1 MSAAKIENKKHEDTS
16 SATGYIFFSIS
27 SLVSCNL
34 VSIMSI
40 KIMIFLRSNSFY
52 KIVILSIL
60 SILLFFFN
68 LESKELAKFNDWTA
82 FAEGEGKNLACM
94 AVSKPKKAEG
104 NYSRRGDIFAIVTHL
119 PGQNKWN
126 EFSIVAGY
134 NFQPNSNPDVT
145 IGDMKFQLFTS
156 GSRAWSF
163 SPSEDDKIVK
173 FLKNSMKMKVVG
185 TSSRGTI
192 TNDTYSLVGFS
203 KAYQKINEACN
214 KKK

>member
-1 MSAAKIENKKHEDTS
+1 
-16 SATGYIFFSIS
+16 
-27 SLVSCNL
+27 
-34 VSIMSI
+34 
-40 KIMIFLRSNSFY
+40 MIFLRSNSFY
-52 KIVILSIL
+52 KIVIL

-68 LESKELAKFNDWTA
+68 LESKELAKFKDWTA

-173 FLKNSMKMKVVG
+173 YLKNSMKMKVVG

-203 KAYQKINEACN
+203 KAYQKINEAC
-214 KKK
+214 KKKK

>member
-1 MSAAKIENKKHEDTS
+1 
-16 SATGYIFFSIS
+16 
-27 SLVSCNL
+27 
-34 VSIMSI
+34 MSI
-40 KIMIFLRSNSFY
+40 KIMIFLQSLF
-52 KIVILSIL
+52 LSKFI
-60 SILLFFFN
+60 IFFIFLFFFN
-68 LESKELAKFNDWTA
+68 LESKELAKFNDWSA

-104 NYSRRGDIFAIVTHL
+104 NYSRRGDVFAIVTHL

-134 NFQPNSNPDVT
+134 NYQPNSNPDVT

-163 SPSEDDKIVK
+163 SPSEDEKIVK

-192 TNDTYSLVGFS
+192 TSDTYSLVGFS
-203 KAYQKINEACN
+203 KAYQKINEAC

>member
-1 MSAAKIENKKHEDTS
+1 
-16 SATGYIFFSIS
+16 
-27 SLVSCNL
+27 
-34 VSIMSI
+34 MSI

-60 SILLFFFN
+60 SILLFFFK

-173 FLKNSMKMKVVG
+173 YLKNSMKMKVVG

>member
-1 MSAAKIENKKHEDTS
+1 
-16 SATGYIFFSIS
+16 
-27 SLVSCNL
+27 
-34 VSIMSI
+34 
-40 KIMIFLRSNSFY
+40 MIFLQSLFLNKFIISF
-52 KIVILSIL
+52 IF
-60 SILLFFFN
+60 LFFFN
-68 LESKELAKFNDWTA
+68 LESKELAKFNDWSA

-104 NYSRRGDIFAIVTHL
+104 NYSRRGDVFAIVTHL
-119 PGQNKWN
+119 PGQNNWN

-134 NFQPNSNPDVT
+134 NYQPNSNPDVT

-163 SPSEDDKIVK
+163 SPSEDEKIVK

-192 TNDTYSLVGFS
+192 TRHGL
-203 KAYQKINEACN
+203 
-214 KKK
+214 

>member
-1 MSAAKIENKKHEDTS
+1 
-16 SATGYIFFSIS
+16 
-27 SLVSCNL
+27 
-34 VSIMSI
+34 MSI

-52 KIVILSIL
+52 KIVILSI
-60 SILLFFFN
+60 SLFFFN

-173 FLKNSMKMKVVG
+173 YLKNSMKMKVVG

>member
-1 MSAAKIENKKHEDTS
+1 
-16 SATGYIFFSIS
+16 
-27 SLVSCNL
+27 
-34 VSIMSI
+34 
-40 KIMIFLRSNSFY
+40 MIFLQSLFLNKFIISF
-52 KIVILSIL
+52 IF
-60 SILLFFFN
+60 LFFFN
-68 LESKELAKFNDWTA
+68 LESKELAKFNDWSA

-104 NYSRRGDIFAIVTHL
+104 DYSRRGDVFAIVTHL

-163 SPSEDDKIVK
+163 SPSEDEKIVK

-192 TNDTYSLVGFS
+192 TSDTYSLVGFS
-203 KAYQKINEACN
+203 KAYQKINEAC

>member
-1 MSAAKIENKKHEDTS
+1 
-16 SATGYIFFSIS
+16 
-27 SLVSCNL
+27 
-34 VSIMSI
+34 MSI

-52 KIVILSIL
+52 KIVIL

-145 IGDMKFQLFTS
+145 IGDIKFQLFTS

-173 FLKNSMKMKVVG
+173 YLKNSMKMKVVG

-214 KKK
+214 KKKNK

>member
-1 MSAAKIENKKHEDTS
+1 
-16 SATGYIFFSIS
+16 
-27 SLVSCNL
+27 
-34 VSIMSI
+34 MSI

-52 KIVILSIL
+52 KTVILSIL
-60 SILLFFFN
+60 SILLFFFK

-192 TNDTYSLVGFS
+192 TNDTYSLIGFS

-214 KKK
+214 KKKINNDQKRKNSLSLFRWSRYIYNS

>member
-1 MSAAKIENKKHEDTS
+1 
-16 SATGYIFFSIS
+16 
-27 SLVSCNL
+27 
-34 VSIMSI
+34 MSI
-40 KIMIFLRSNSFY
+40 KIMIFLRSLFLNKFLISF
-52 KIVILSIL
+52 IF
-60 SILLFFFN
+60 LFFFN
-68 LESKELAKFNDWTA
+68 LESKELAKFNDWSA

-104 NYSRRGDIFAIVTHL
+104 NYSRRGDVFAIVTHL

-134 NFQPNSNPDVT
+134 NYQPNSNPDVT

-163 SPSEDDKIVK
+163 SPSEDEKIVK

-192 TNDTYSLVGFS
+192 TSDTYSLVGFS
-203 KAYQKINEACN
+203 KAYQKINEAC

>member
-1 MSAAKIENKKHEDTS
+1 
-16 SATGYIFFSIS
+16 
-27 SLVSCNL
+27 
-34 VSIMSI
+34 
-40 KIMIFLRSNSFY
+40 MIFLQSLFLNKFTISF
-52 KIVILSIL
+52 IF
-60 SILLFFFN
+60 LFFFN
-68 LESKELAKFNDWTA
+68 LESKELAKFNDWSA

-104 NYSRRGDIFAIVTHL
+104 NYSRRGDVFAIVTHL

-134 NFQPNSNPDVT
+134 NYQPNSNPDVT

-163 SPSEDDKIVK
+163 SPSEDEKIVK

-192 TNDTYSLVGFS
+192 TSDTYSLVGFS
-203 KAYQKINEACN
+203 KAYQKISEAC
-214 KKK
+214 KKKKIK

>member
-1 MSAAKIENKKHEDTS
+1 
-16 SATGYIFFSIS
+16 
-27 SLVSCNL
+27 
-34 VSIMSI
+34 MSI

-52 KIVILSIL
+52 KIAIL

-145 IGDMKFQLFTS
+145 IGDIKFQLFTS

-173 FLKNSMKMKVVG
+173 YLKNSMKMKVVG

>member
-1 MSAAKIENKKHEDTS
+1 
-16 SATGYIFFSIS
+16 
-27 SLVSCNL
+27 
-34 VSIMSI
+34 
-40 KIMIFLRSNSFY
+40 MIFLQSLFLNKFIISF
-52 KIVILSIL
+52 IF
-60 SILLFFFN
+60 LFFFN
-68 LESKELAKFNDWTA
+68 LESKELAKFNDWSA

-104 NYSRRGDIFAIVTHL
+104 NYSRRGDVFAIVTHL

-134 NFQPNSNPDVT
+134 NYQPNSNPDVT

-163 SPSEDDKIVK
+163 SPSEDEKIVK
-173 FLKNSMKMKVVG
+173 FLKKSMKMKVVG

-192 TNDTYSLVGFS
+192 TSDTYSLVGFS
-203 KAYQKINEACN
+203 KAYQKINEAC

>member
-1 MSAAKIENKKHEDTS
+1 
-16 SATGYIFFSIS
+16 
-27 SLVSCNL
+27 
-34 VSIMSI
+34 MSI

-52 KIVILSIL
+52 KIVIL

-145 IGDMKFQLFTS
+145 IGDIKFQLFTS

>member
-1 MSAAKIENKKHEDTS
+1 
-16 SATGYIFFSIS
+16 
-27 SLVSCNL
+27 
-34 VSIMSI
+34 
-40 KIMIFLRSNSFY
+40 MIFLQSNSFY
-52 KIVILSIL
+52 KIVIL

-145 IGDMKFQLFTS
+145 IGDIKFQLFTS

-173 FLKNSMKMKVVG
+173 YLKNSMKMKVVG

-203 KAYQKINEACN
+203 KAYQKINEAC
-214 KKK
+214 KKKK

>member
-1 MSAAKIENKKHEDTS
+1 
-16 SATGYIFFSIS
+16 
-27 SLVSCNL
+27 
-34 VSIMSI
+34 MSI
-40 KIMIFLRSNSFY
+40 KIMIFLQSLFLNKFIISF
-52 KIVILSIL
+52 IF
-60 SILLFFFN
+60 LFFFN
-68 LESKELAKFNDWTA
+68 LESKELAKFNDWSA

-104 NYSRRGDIFAIVTHL
+104 DYSRRGDVFAIVTHL

-134 NFQPNSNPDVT
+134 NYQPNSNPDVT

-163 SPSEDDKIVK
+163 SPSEDEKIVK

-192 TNDTYSLVGFS
+192 TSDTYSLVGFS
-203 KAYQKINEACN
+203 KAYQKINEAC
-214 KKK
+214 KKKKN

>member
-1 MSAAKIENKKHEDTS
+1 
-16 SATGYIFFSIS
+16 
-27 SLVSCNL
+27 
-34 VSIMSI
+34 MSI

-145 IGDMKFQLFTS
+145 IGDIKFQLFTS

-173 FLKNSMKMKVVG
+173 FLKKSMKMKVVG

-203 KAYQKINEACN
+203 KAYQKINEAC
-214 KKK
+214 KKKK

>member
-1 MSAAKIENKKHEDTS
+1 
-16 SATGYIFFSIS
+16 
-27 SLVSCNL
+27 
-34 VSIMSI
+34 MSI
-40 KIMIFLRSNSFY
+40 KIMIFLQSNFLN
-52 KIVILSIL
+52 KILIIF
-60 SILLFFFN
+60 ITLFFFN
-68 LESKELAKFNDWTA
+68 LKSKELAKFNDWVA

-94 AVSKPKKAEG
+94 AVSKPKKSEG
-104 NYSRRGDIFAIVTHL
+104 KYSRRGDIFAIVTHV

-134 NFQPNSNPDVT
+134 NYEPNSNPDVT

-163 SPSEDDKIVK
+163 SPSEDEKIVK
-173 FLKNSMKMKVVG
+173 YLKNSMKMKVIG

-203 KAYQKINEACN
+203 KAYQKINEAC
-214 KKK
+214 KKKK

>member
-1 MSAAKIENKKHEDTS
+1 
-16 SATGYIFFSIS
+16 
-27 SLVSCNL
+27 
-34 VSIMSI
+34 MSI
-40 KIMIFLRSNSFY
+40 KIMIFLQSLFLNKFIISF
-52 KIVILSIL
+52 IS
-60 SILLFFFN
+60 LFFFN
-68 LESKELAKFNDWTA
+68 LESKELAKFNDWSA

-104 NYSRRGDIFAIVTHL
+104 NYSRRGDVFAIVTHL

-134 NFQPNSNPDVT
+134 NYQPNSNPDVT

-163 SPSEDDKIVK
+163 SPSEDEKIVK

-192 TNDTYSLVGFS
+192 TSDTYSLVGFS
-203 KAYQKINEACN
+203 KAYQKINEAC

>member
-1 MSAAKIENKKHEDTS
+1 
-16 SATGYIFFSIS
+16 
-27 SLVSCNL
+27 
-34 VSIMSI
+34 MSI
-40 KIMIFLRSNSFY
+40 KIMIFLQSNSFY

-60 SILLFFFN
+60 LFFFN
-68 LESKELAKFNDWTA
+68 LQSKELAKFNDWTA

-173 FLKNSMKMKVVG
+173 YLKNSMKMKVVG

>member
-1 MSAAKIENKKHEDTS
+1 
-16 SATGYIFFSIS
+16 
-27 SLVSCNL
+27 
-34 VSIMSI
+34 
-40 KIMIFLRSNSFY
+40 MIFLRSNSFY
-52 KIVILSIL
+52 KIVILSI
-60 SILLFFFN
+60 SLFFFN

-145 IGDMKFQLFTS
+145 IGDIKFQLFTS

-173 FLKNSMKMKVVG
+173 YLKNSMKMKVVG

>member
-1 MSAAKIENKKHEDTS
+1 
-16 SATGYIFFSIS
+16 
-27 SLVSCNL
+27 
-34 VSIMSI
+34 
-40 KIMIFLRSNSFY
+40 MIFLQSNSFY
-52 KIVILSIL
+52 KIVIL

-192 TNDTYSLVGFS
+192 TNDTYSLIGFS

>member
-1 MSAAKIENKKHEDTS
+1 
-16 SATGYIFFSIS
+16 
-27 SLVSCNL
+27 
-34 VSIMSI
+34 MSI

-60 SILLFFFN
+60 LFFFK

-192 TNDTYSLVGFS
+192 TNDTYSLIGFS

>member
-1 MSAAKIENKKHEDTS
+1 
-16 SATGYIFFSIS
+16 
-27 SLVSCNL
+27 
-34 VSIMSI
+34 
-40 KIMIFLRSNSFY
+40 MIFLQSLFLNKF
-52 KIVILSIL
+52 IIFFIF
-60 SILLFFFN
+60 LFFFN
-68 LESKELAKFNDWTA
+68 LESKELAKFNDWSA

-104 NYSRRGDIFAIVTHL
+104 DYSRRGDVFAIVTHL

-134 NFQPNSNPDVT
+134 NYQPNSNPDVT

-163 SPSEDDKIVK
+163 SPSEDEKIVK

-192 TNDTYSLVGFS
+192 TSDTYSLVGFS
-203 KAYQKINEACN
+203 KAYQKINEAC
-214 KKK
+214 KKKKIK

>member
-1 MSAAKIENKKHEDTS
+1 
-16 SATGYIFFSIS
+16 
-27 SLVSCNL
+27 
-34 VSIMSI
+34 
-40 KIMIFLRSNSFY
+40 MIFLQSLFLNKFIISF
-52 KIVILSIL
+52 IF
-60 SILLFFFN
+60 LFFFN
-68 LESKELAKFNDWTA
+68 LESKELAKFNDWSA

-104 NYSRRGDIFAIVTHL
+104 NYSRRGDVFAIVTHL

-134 NFQPNSNPDVT
+134 NYQPNSNPDVT

-163 SPSEDDKIVK
+163 SPSEDEKIVK

-192 TNDTYSLVGFS
+192 TSDTYSLVGFS
-203 KAYQKINEACN
+203 KAYQKINEAC
-214 KKK
+214 KKKKIK

>member
-1 MSAAKIENKKHEDTS
+1 
-16 SATGYIFFSIS
+16 
-27 SLVSCNL
+27 
-34 VSIMSI
+34 MSI
-40 KIMIFLRSNSFY
+40 KIMIFLQSLFLNKFIISF
-52 KIVILSIL
+52 IF
-60 SILLFFFN
+60 LFFFN
-68 LESKELAKFNDWTA
+68 LESKELAKFNDWSA

-104 NYSRRGDIFAIVTHL
+104 DYSRRGDVFAIVTHL

-134 NFQPNSNPDVT
+134 NYQPNSNPDVT

-163 SPSEDDKIVK
+163 SPSEDEKIVK
-173 FLKNSMKMKVVG
+173 FLKNFMKMKVVG

-192 TNDTYSLVGFS
+192 TSDTYSLVGFS
-203 KAYQKINEACN
+203 KAYQKISEAC
-214 KKK
+214 KKKKIK

>member
-1 MSAAKIENKKHEDTS
+1 
-16 SATGYIFFSIS
+16 
-27 SLVSCNL
+27 
-34 VSIMSI
+34 
-40 KIMIFLRSNSFY
+40 MIFLQSLFLNKFIISF
-52 KIVILSIL
+52 IF
-60 SILLFFFN
+60 LFFFN
-68 LESKELAKFNDWTA
+68 LESKELAKFNDWSA

-104 NYSRRGDIFAIVTHL
+104 NYSRRGDVFAIVTHL

-134 NFQPNSNPDVT
+134 NYQPNSNPDVT

-163 SPSEDDKIVK
+163 SPSEDEKIVK

-192 TNDTYSLVGFS
+192 TSDTYSLVGFS
-203 KAYQKINEACN
+203 K
-214 KKK
+214 KKKKENLNQVFCWRTRNSKIIFFHPACKK

>member
-1 MSAAKIENKKHEDTS
+1 
-16 SATGYIFFSIS
+16 
-27 SLVSCNL
+27 
-34 VSIMSI
+34 MSI
-40 KIMIFLRSNSFY
+40 KIMFFRFSFF
-52 KIVILSIL
+52 ILFF
-60 SILLFFFN
+60 LFFFN
-68 LESKELAKFNDWTA
+68 FTFLPSKELAKYSDWSA

-94 AVSKPKKAEG
+94 VVSKPKKSEG
-104 NYSRRGDIFAIVTHL
+104 NYTRRGDVFAIVTHL

-134 NFQPNSNPDVT
+134 NYQSNSNPDIT

-163 SPSEDDKIVK
+163 SPSDDEKIIK
-173 FLKNSMKMKVVG
+173 YLKNSMKMKVLG

-192 TNDTYSLVGFS
+192 TTDVFSLIGFS
-203 KAYQKINEACN
+203 KAYKKINEEC

>member
-1 MSAAKIENKKHEDTS
+1 
-16 SATGYIFFSIS
+16 
-27 SLVSCNL
+27 
-34 VSIMSI
+34 MSI
-40 KIMIFLRSNSFY
+40 KIMIFLQSLFLNKFL
-52 KIVILSIL
+52 IFFIF
-60 SILLFFFN
+60 LFFFN
-68 LESKELAKFNDWTA
+68 LESKELAKFNDWSA

-104 NYSRRGDIFAIVTHL
+104 NYSRRGDVFAIVTHL

-134 NFQPNSNPDVT
+134 NYQPNSNPDVT

-163 SPSEDDKIVK
+163 SPSEDEKIVK

-203 KAYQKINEACN
+203 KAYQKINEAC